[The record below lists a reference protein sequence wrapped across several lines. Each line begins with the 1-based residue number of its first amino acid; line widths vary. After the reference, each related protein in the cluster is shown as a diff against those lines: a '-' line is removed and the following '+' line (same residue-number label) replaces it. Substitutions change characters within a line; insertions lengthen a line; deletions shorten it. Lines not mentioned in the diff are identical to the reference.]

1 MPTRIG
7 EHHNADAA
15 TGSQRRAV
23 WEADVL
29 VPALERQPERQD
41 EFTTA
46 SGIPVERVYGPAD
59 WDEDDY
65 WQKLGMPGEFPF
77 TRGLHP
83 TMYRARP
90 WTRRQVVGLGTA
102 VDTNLRHKF
111 VMSQG
116 QTGLSNDFDHPTLVG
131 LDSDDPLS
139 RHEVGRVGVAIDT
152 IHDMEDLFD
161 GIPLDRIT
169 TSFTINHPA
178 PVILAMYAQVAR
190 RRGVALADL
199 GGTMQNDPLKEI
211 YAQKT
216 FVFPPAPA
224 VRLLTDVIVFCSQ
237 HMPRIDAVSIGA
249 YQTRDAGAT
258 ADKEVAFAMAE
269 GICYIE
275 QALAAGLAIDDIA
288 PQITF
293 LFNCQIDFFEEIAKF
308 RTARR
313 VWAKLLRDRFGARKP
328 KSCWLRMHVQ
338 TAGAALTAQEPDNNI
353 VRGTIQA
360 LAAALGGTQSM
371 AVSCYDEGLSIPT
384 EHAQQMSLR
393 TQEIIA
399 LESGVT
405 NTVDPIAGSYFVESL
420 TDELESRVWGWIA
433 EIDRRGGMI
442 ACVEDGYIEQLI
454 SDDAYELESRIGS
467 GERTVVGVNYR
478 AGAGA
483 SREVDVFR
491 VDSSVE
497 AEQIRRLS
505 EIKAHRD
512 AGAVD
517 STLQAV
523 RDAAAS
529 GANVM
534 PPIMDAVDVSASLGE
549 IIGAL
554 KDVIGEHRP
563 SSIF

>member
-1 MPTRIG
+1 LDPAPEPKTP
-7 EHHNADAA
+7 APAA
-15 TGSQRRAV
+15 GTDRRAA

-29 VPALERQPERQD
+29 RPALERRPEREQ

-46 SGIPVERVYGPAD
+46 SGIPVQRVYGPVD
-59 WDEDDY
+59 WDDEDY

-83 TMYRARP
+83 AMYRARP

-102 VDTNLRHKF
+102 VDTNRRHKF

-131 LDSDDPLS
+131 LDSDDPRS
-139 RHEVGRVGVAIDT
+139 RYEVGRVGVAIDT
-152 IHDMEDLFD
+152 IHDMEDLFE

-178 PVILAMYAQVAR
+178 PVILAMYAQVAK

-199 GGTMQNDPLKEI
+199 GGTLQNDPLKEI

-224 VRLLTDVIVFCSQ
+224 VRLLTDVVVFCARY
-237 HMPRIDAVSIGA
+237 MPNIDAISIGA
-249 YQTRDAGAT
+249 YQPRDAGAT
-258 ADKEVAFAMAE
+258 ADKEIAFALAE

-275 QALAAGLAIDDIA
+275 HALAAGLAIDDFA
-288 PQITF
+288 PQISF

-308 RTARR
+308 RAARR
-313 VWAKLLRDRFGARKP
+313 VWAKLLRDRFGARNP

-338 TAGAALTAQEPDNNI
+338 TSGASLTAQEPDNNI

-360 LAAALGGTQSM
+360 LAAAIGGTQSM

-420 TDELESRVWGWIA
+420 TDQLAARVWEWIE

-442 ACVEDGYIEQLI
+442 PCVENGYIEELI
-454 SDDAYELESRIGS
+454 SDDAYALERRIQS
-467 GERTVVGVNYR
+467 GEQPVVGVNYR
-478 AGAGA
+478 AGVGA
-483 SREVDVFR
+483 TREVDVFR

-497 AEQIRRLS
+497 PEQIRRLS

-512 AGAVD
+512 ADAVRA
-517 STLQAV
+517 TLQSV
-523 RDAAAS
+523 RAAAAA

-534 PPIMDAVDVSASLGE
+534 PPIMDAVEVSASLGE
-549 IIGAL
+549 IMGAL
-554 KDVIGEHRP
+554 KDVVGEHRP
-563 SSIF
+563 TSIF